1 LYKISKFNILKK
13 GLELIYPN
21 RNVGSDEGES
31 FNCCKYF
38 RIYSSTTFPPIKMN
52 EIKCKNLLD
61 IVLNAWVRGF
71 AAMQSYSL

>member
-1 LYKISKFNILKK
+1 
-13 GLELIYPN
+13 
-21 RNVGSDEGES
+21 VGSDEGES

-52 EIKCKNLLD
+52 EINCKNLLD